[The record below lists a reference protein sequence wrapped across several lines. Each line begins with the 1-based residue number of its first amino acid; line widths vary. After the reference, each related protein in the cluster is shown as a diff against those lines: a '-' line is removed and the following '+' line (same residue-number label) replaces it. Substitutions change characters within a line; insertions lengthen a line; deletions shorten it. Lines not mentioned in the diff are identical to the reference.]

1 MQTIGGDHWSW
12 SLIGSRSIEFCVWAL
27 VQDGLHVHPFD
38 LHPSGDDQLRRAG
51 LNAARWTGWFE
62 NVVAVE
68 VEGQEKFRSAHDHES
83 ALFYASDPPTIAEQL
98 EMQQSLQAKT
108 PPGLW
113 RGSKRVGEL
122 LGSLWTDYSYQPVLR
137 RSRHFDPLHGEL
149 PGTASQHRQLYDSM
163 HEIGSTLPGVY
174 CFPVAYPN
182 LVVREVAPMAL
193 ILTSPKQWT
202 WEQYRDALLGGVA
215 KLSET
220 PKS

>member
-1 MQTIGGDHWSW
+1 VQTIGGDHWSW